1 MIADVLDVLEA
12 AKRSIETQTGYPCT
26 VYTTPK
32 DWSNSVIGIKKYF
45 RTRRNLNRKSKSH
58 FRK

>member
-1 MIADVLDVLEA
+1 MIADIIDVLET

-26 VYTTPK
+26 IYMNPK
-32 DWSNSVIGIKKYF
+32 DFSKQVVGIKKYF
-45 RTRRNLNRKSKSH
+45 KIGRNLNRKSKSH